1 MTEYPTQEFDL
12 PQATRTCGCGKQP
25 CLLHWRSTAADCYQV
40 RCFCGEETQ
49 VHTTPVEA
57 FNEWQKRGATAK

>member
-1 MTEYPTQEFDL
+1 MTNYPSEEFDL
-12 PQATRTCGCGKQP
+12 PRSTRKCSCGEQP
-25 CLLHWRSTAADCYQV
+25 HLLHYISSGTDHYQV

-57 FNEWQKRGATAK
+57 FNEWQKRGGAK